1 MPLTKVLTRDLCINV
16 CFIKIR
22 SKHSSNT
29 LLSVLQIFKKQ
40 TLLLYVIK
48 LKTTRI
54 ESVYDLKKVLCIL
67 RVLLKQTKM
76 NLTVV

>member
-1 MPLTKVLTRDLCINV
+1 MMMSELFT
-16 CFIKIR
+16 IKFFEYRIVTFLPAQ
-22 SKHSSNT
+22 S
-29 LLSVLQIFKKQ
+29 
-40 TLLLYVIK
+40 LLLYVIK

-54 ESVYDLKKVLCIL
+54 ESVYDMKKVLCIL